1 MERPRERWLIEEE
14 ELARSLSG
22 PHGGRGGGPGL
33 LISEQAQLGS
43 PELQA
48 AGQPGARGVW
58 AWARDEPQQGLD

>member
-1 MERPRERWLIEEE
+1 M
-14 ELARSLSG
+14 
-22 PHGGRGGGPGL
+22 GGRGGGPGI

-48 AGQPGARGVW
+48 AGQPGAGGVW